1 MSLIKMKRPYH
12 VDDSYFARSVH
23 AQHAFPIVH
32 KAAQFS
38 RWEHMSGTNT
48 TNLDSLH
55 EGLAHPPWTRIKGH
69 SHEDIMKW
77 HDVQMLC
84 ARRLVLSSR

>member
-1 MSLIKMKRPYH
+1 MSLMKMKRPCH

-48 TNLDSLH
+48 TKLDSF
-55 EGLAHPPWTRIKGH
+55 GG
-69 SHEDIMKW
+69 
-77 HDVQMLC
+77 
-84 ARRLVLSSR
+84 